1 MRYQTHVCG
10 KALFDRHKHGR
21 SHTSTSRTGVEH
33 RLAAFWCSDAPTIVE
48 VVEGIR
54 TRVDVMS
61 RGNLHAQNNEGDA
74 GERWEDKARVREE
87 QEESFTGEERIRG

>member
-1 MRYQTHVCG
+1 MADLTHQLRERVL
-10 KALFDRHKHGR
+10 K
-21 SHTSTSRTGVEH
+21 H

-61 RGNLHAQNNEGDA
+61 RRNLHAQNNAVDA
-74 GERWEDKARVREE
+74 CGKREDKARVREE
-87 QEESFTGEERIRG
+87 QEESFTGKEWITADASCDP

>member
-1 MRYQTHVCG
+1 MADLTHQLRERVL
-10 KALFDRHKHGR
+10 K
-21 SHTSTSRTGVEH
+21 H

-61 RGNLHAQNNEGDA
+61 RGNLHAQNNAVDA
-74 GERWEDKARVREE
+74 GGTRQDEARVREE